1 MCGVCVSVSGITKRL
16 TKIKDKGFSSKNPNC
31 ADFPTAFRD
40 FYELPD
46 HGEAR
51 EDSTIEVLGEQTEEE
66 STREGVP
73 RVTVK
78 FRSLRKRLGIVTNRV
93 TQ

>member
-1 MCGVCVSVSGITKRL
+1 VCGVCVSVLGITKRL
-16 TKIKDKGFSSKNPNC
+16 TKIKDKSFSSRNPNC

-46 HGEAR
+46 PCENR

-66 STREGVP
+66 STR
-73 RVTVK
+73 
-78 FRSLRKRLGIVTNRV
+78 
-93 TQ
+93 